1 MDKPHSLSL
10 FSLQCYQE
18 INNNEYE
25 FLKLTSRISFMRNN
39 LRVDYPFLSKEEK
52 VDISE
57 KPYKNKNL

>member
-1 MDKPHSLSL
+1 
-10 FSLQCYQE
+10 
-18 INNNEYE
+18 
-25 FLKLTSRISFMRNN
+25 MRNN